1 MKKNGALTIF
11 LELIVII
18 GNLIIGGAI
27 LVCHFMNQP
36 ITRTLVGLII
46 LALGLIGL
54 LEYFTFKVEVK
65 LKSTQN
71 IFGYLA
77 AIVIALLFII
87 FKLEPNVVCI
97 IWGSFSISLAVV
109 KIATSFLN
117 FLKQPLLHSVRILTS
132 ITLIVFSIIF
142 LVKITDFLVTYFI
155 FYGIILLIEA
165 FILLIEFI
173 IHRYQ
178 R

>member
-18 GNLIIGGAI
+18 GNFIIGGTI
-27 LVCHFMNQP
+27 LVCHFIGQP
-36 ITRTLVGLII
+36 ITKTLVGLII
-46 LALGLIGL
+46 LALGLIGF
-54 LEYFTFKVEVK
+54 LEFFTFKVETK

-71 IFGYLA
+71 IFGYLI
-77 AIVIALLFII
+77 AIIVGLLFII
-87 FKLEPNVVCI
+87 FKFEPNVVCI